1 MQSKLTLDNLT
12 QEQFEQIL
20 NLLIAYKGL
29 FPDED
34 VYLNEKCIYR
44 SLSILNKVK
53 K

>member
-1 MQSKLTLDNLT
+1 MKSKLTLDNLT

-20 NLLIAYKGL
+20 NLLIAYNGL

-34 VYLNEKCIYR
+34 VYLNERCIYR
-44 SLSILNKVK
+44 SLSVMNNVK